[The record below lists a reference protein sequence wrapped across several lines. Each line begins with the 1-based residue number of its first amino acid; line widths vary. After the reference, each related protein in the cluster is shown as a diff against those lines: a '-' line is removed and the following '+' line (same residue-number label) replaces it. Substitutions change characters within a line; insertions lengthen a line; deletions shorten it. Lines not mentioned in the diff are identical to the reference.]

1 MEYLFQEDL
10 FRILLTMF
18 DKRNSITNEYILEQ
32 LAPYRDKTF
41 KAVINKN
48 EALNQAQIAQKA
60 IFDFE
65 PRCSGAQDYLQ
76 LTLEFLEIWQKR
88 NSLPAKR
95 PSLQNCL

>member
-1 MEYLFQEDL
+1 MYD
-10 FRILLTMF
+10 R
-18 DKRNSITNEYILEQ
+18 RNRVTNEYILEQ

-41 KAVINKN
+41 KALINKN

-60 IFDFE
+60 VFDFE
-65 PRCSGAQDYLQ
+65 PRCSGAQDYLN

-95 PSLQNCL
+95 QSLQSCL